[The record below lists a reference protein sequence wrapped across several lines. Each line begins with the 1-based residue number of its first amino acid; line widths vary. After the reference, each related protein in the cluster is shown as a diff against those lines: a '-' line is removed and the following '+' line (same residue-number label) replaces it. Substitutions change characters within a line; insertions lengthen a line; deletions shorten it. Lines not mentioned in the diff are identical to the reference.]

1 METSRADTIHLSR
14 AQKLA
19 LMMRSAREADGRFL
33 TGVVT
38 TRIFC
43 RPSCRARKPRPE
55 NVVFFSTPAEARQ
68 AGFRPCKR
76 CGPES
81 PARDRGREVLSR
93 ARQWYEATRGEGL
106 GVAALATEL
115 GLSPR
120 QLRRIVKEAAG
131 SAPKEF
137 LTSLALARAIRALTT
152 TRATV
157 LEIAFDSGFGSLS
170 AFQAA
175 FRRRYGMAPLA
186 LRRGRGP
193 AQGESS

>member
-1 METSRADTIHLSR
+1 METQMTSATPLSR

-19 LMMRSAREADGRFL
+19 LMMASAREADGRFL

-55 NVVFFSTPAEARQ
+55 NVVFFATPAEARQ

-81 PARDRGREVLSR
+81 PARDRGREVLAR
-93 ARQWYEATRGEGL
+93 ARRWYEATRGEGL
-106 GVAALATEL
+106 GVAALAAEL
-115 GLSPR
+115 GLSAR

-131 SAPKEF
+131 STPKEF
-137 LTSLALARAIRALTT
+137 LTSLALARAIKALTT

-157 LEIAFDSGFGSLS
+157 LDIAFDSGFGSLS

-175 FRRRYGMAPLA
+175 FRRRYGVAPLA
-186 LRRGRGP
+186 LRRGSGP